1 MEADL
6 FRNQG
11 RQYDTGRQG
20 KTGIAPSESK
30 TTAWEQKRDYRDLG
44 SPKPASWANN
54 LKKEGNPGVRE
65 SDRLIV
71 EGKVGQRPLSPRGRS
86 KGLASVRKAK
96 GKR

>member
-6 FRNQG
+6 FRNKG

-20 KTGIAPSESK
+20 ETGIAPSESK

-44 SPKPASWANN
+44 APEPVSWANN
-54 LKKEGNPGVRE
+54 LKKEGNPGLRE
-65 SDRLIV
+65 SDQPILEV
-71 EGKVGQRPLSPRGRS
+71 KVGQCPLSLQGRS